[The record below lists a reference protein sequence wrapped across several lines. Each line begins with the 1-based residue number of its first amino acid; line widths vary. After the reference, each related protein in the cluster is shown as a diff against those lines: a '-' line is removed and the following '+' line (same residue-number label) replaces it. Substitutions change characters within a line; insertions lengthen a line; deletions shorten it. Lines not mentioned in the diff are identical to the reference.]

1 MTRFQSFIDDLAS
14 VELSARACNQYSRT
28 TGDLRGNAIRRRNLR
43 LYLGQMEAIGPRML
57 LVGEAVSYRGGRLT
71 GIAFVSESVMLGGV
85 DARNRLVALL
95 GGAKGTLPTGH
106 IKVRGSPMRC
116 VSEGSAGGNRTAA
129 WCMSPD
135 FGDLSCEVISAGGA
149 VRWQRYWG
157 RHEC

>member
-1 MTRFQSFIDDLAS
+1 MMTLVSFLS
-14 VELSARACNQYSRT
+14 VVAAGSTFTCTPTAVWD
-28 TGDLRGNAIRRRNLR
+28 GDGPIWCA
-43 LYLGQMEAIGPRML
+43 EGPRIRIAG
-57 LVGEAVSYRGGRLT
+57 VAAREIDETCKRGQPCPS
-71 GIAFVSESVMLGGV
+71 IGGA
-85 DARNRLVALL
+85 DARNLLVALL